1 MKKMYTQRMYVLAV
15 GLLMSLAIMAQQV
28 PNAGFEDWSGAAF
41 DGNIQPANWNA
52 SNVTQFGFK
61 FNFAHREAGHTGN
74 YCMMVQ
80 DQDIGAAG
88 ITETSPG
95 YVSLG
100 MPWVYIESLTKISQ
114 ATAGDE
120 GGINWTYRPDTMAVW
135 IKRTGNNT
143 DKEDFHL
150 LYYAWTGQSKGDK
163 FKGKNGNCTSVT
175 KYDEESDIRQA
186 TNANE
191 CGTTTKATQVAEGW
205 LRTRATYSNWT
216 LVKVPIYYMNN
227 SAPQKMNIIFSASNY
242 PNFRANSG
250 LYNGNSLYIDDVQM
264 IYSSKIQHLYIDG
277 KEWLGFDPNSTAE
290 QTYSL
295 GQNATAVPTN
305 IKARRG
311 EGQFTNT
318 KGQTASFPGRELSGS
333 EIQITNGVLDG
344 TPTLIT
350 VTAPDGSS
358 TTTYRIKFVRAAST
372 NSYLAGI
379 KVNGQPIQNF
389 NPYNTTYQVALPY
402 GTSTAP
408 IVTVTQQEDQQ
419 SVHIT
424 QATSVNGTATI
435 VVTAADN
442 KTKTTYSLS
451 FSVAPLADN
460 TLQDI
465 TVNGESVAGFMPQ
478 QTNYRVS
485 LPLGTTT
492 MPVVQA
498 VSAYPAGEQT
508 ITYTAPAEI
517 DGGTYQIAVTT
528 PGNPTPKTYKL
539 NFRLEA
545 SSYSKLRDLKIWGQ
559 SIEGFDPNQLTYY
572 VTLPIGTQSLPTITY
587 TPGDAYQTV
596 QITPGGLDGTTR
608 VTVTAANGDQTV
620 YKIVFTTL
628 KSEISTLAMIYLNG
642 DSLQGFHPD
651 STLYRVELPTGTTA
665 LPTIT
670 YDKDDEFEEVNL
682 VTGSL
687 NGESRIIVTAGDGSV
702 TIYRILFSVHQANDP
717 TLRMIYLDG
726 TQLTGFGANTTEYY
740 VTLPKE
746 APQPIVTWDT
756 ADEWQTVTTRTS
768 ANGDYRIT
776 VRPQTGNSLTYIIHF
791 QWETSS
797 NTALEMIL
805 LNGEPLDDFDADI
818 FFYVDSLAKGVSSL
832 PVVTW
837 VTAEDKQTV
846 KRVRDGYAVL
856 LTVTAEDR
864 VSTQTYTILFIPQPS
879 AGAYLQGISL
889 DGVPMSGFRSEILN
903 YDSLYLTAAG
913 ICPAITVEKEA
924 ELHVAITAPYAA
936 GTAKILVTGEN
947 GQNTYELI
955 FVDTISHS
963 EGGSGSGG
971 GEVIPYIP
979 STDCTLA
986 AIYMDGGLVP
996 GFTPTT
1002 HFYNVPLVAG
1012 SEIPMLS
1019 YQQHSANQTVMAGK
1033 DSREQYRLLVTA
1045 ENGDTAS
1052 YVVRF
1057 EVAKYDDADLID
1069 LSVAGR
1075 SLAFVPTTYSYHL
1088 SIDRGLS
1095 LPEVSF
1101 VTKPGQTTMLAT
1113 LNDTVQQVIVT
1124 AESGRQNT
1132 YTLLY
1137 TRVESSNALLRA
1149 IYLDGQLM
1157 EGFDPHVFSYTD
1169 SLAWRT
1175 AAVKSVHPVG
1185 QIATQTITT
1194 YHSSVN
1200 GVTRIHVQAADG
1212 VTDNNYYIAF
1222 PVRQSGNLDLEYLL
1236 IDHDIVSID
1245 YIPTV
1250 TNYSIVLPREDT
1262 RVPNILYGKGEPE
1275 QQVDIISRPI
1285 GDTTQLIVT
1294 AENGATRTYNLYF
1307 KKSFPTATNILRSL
1321 RVKETN
1327 EVLDLTTDR
1336 SIRNF
1341 NVHLPYGCRKMTLE
1355 YEKTYDEQ
1363 TVFVQPGGVNNPT
1376 ILTVKSNRDGESDE
1390 VYTIHPVVD
1399 TQNPAV
1405 INSISINGQPFAAFD
1420 KNRFSYVVTI
1430 NNATVDE
1437 TPLVFPVADD
1447 DVIVTPTVVNHKH
1460 WQAIVTSKTGY
1471 TNTYDLWF
1479 YYSQDVVP
1487 NTEFN
1492 SWTTAANN
1500 GAPKPTGWNCL
1511 ADYFTSSDV
1520 LGAGVRIT
1528 SGTHTFGKNGEV
1540 AETTVSGANKAVQL
1554 NTKQSGGNA
1563 ISTMYGGALG
1573 GYLPAWITLG
1583 TIEGTLQEAGGSTFN
1598 ADGGITFRNTPD
1610 VMMVRAKTGS
1620 ISNQNRI
1627 VYRLSGSGQ
1636 SVLVFSTDANTDYK
1650 VYNFNLANANRAVM
1664 APTQLNIILNS
1675 YYKES
1680 MSTKTQ
1686 GSDAQLTIDYIRF
1699 AYNHTLSGL
1708 KVNGND
1714 AEMSGTAFSYDLSDP
1729 EQVELPVLQFTG
1741 EVADQAQRVNWD
1753 ATETVSV
1760 DYAVRNASV
1769 RNFAENGT
1777 DYTDYTLKIRRP
1789 LDTRSTLSNIYVGG
1803 VPLTGFA
1810 AGTNDYTYHLAAATR
1825 QLPDICPVPS
1835 SSRQTV
1841 MTAFAD
1847 STMTITVTPESG
1859 VDNVYTVRFVTD
1871 RSSDV
1876 TLKAL
1881 VAGDLV
1887 YDPAQ
1892 TVYNLTADAMPVIN
1906 FEKQSDLQIV
1916 SVHNG
1921 VITVTAEDGV
1931 SMGTYTINLTKP
1943 AIVTSGQL
1951 NTLELDGTQPADFA
1965 PTTYSY
1971 DKPQPTF
1978 TSFVRQDAVDSV
1990 VLVQTEDYMEW
2001 QVRGTEQNNYR
2012 ISYATTPSA
2021 NTQLAGIYVGG
2032 ALLDGFLPGINAY
2045 TLQTDTAVALS
2056 VLPAEAG
2063 QRLIIARSGANYSI
2077 RVIAEN
2083 NDEAEYTLAMAPV
2096 RTANALLSELMV
2108 DSVMVEGFRPDSF
2121 YYHVIL
2127 PVGAYKEHQPVLPSV
2142 SYTAGDDGQQISL
2155 ETSPLDPL
2163 TLTSETYIKVM
2174 SGDRTVSKLYRLIME
2189 AEKSHSVE
2197 LSAIYVNGEPMDRFE
2212 SGRHYYSMLLETDEV
2227 TVGWRSNDAYQ
2238 TVVDSVSGTNHI
2250 LLVTAEDGVT
2260 KAQYQVDV
2268 FVEALSDDAT
2278 LDMIY
2283 LNGEELKNFERA
2295 VNSRLDFSPMQNLYT
2310 IVLPNTNRSLP
2321 EVSARLKMDGQ
2332 TVVPT
2337 TTDSTVLLEVTAR
2350 DGVTKNT
2357 YSLVFLRPLSDNA
2370 HLRSI
2375 LLGGMPFAEYN
2386 RDVTYY
2392 YRELPVGTTALPDI
2406 DVEFEEEE
2414 GRQDTAITLSP
2425 MDKRATIVVTAED
2438 GVTQM
2443 TYTIQF
2449 AFLQSNADTLNALYV
2464 DTLVGGWNPH
2474 VFDYYV
2480 PVTNESRTFP
2490 EVSYDAVDEWQ
2501 TITTATKQLSA
2512 DIRLVTVTVE
2522 AQSRLKNT
2530 YNVTLEIMRSAVD
2543 TAEMIYVNNRT
2554 LPGFDPYENEYYYE
2568 LPAGTT
2574 EMPAVTAIK
2583 GDFFQKDPVIDTT
2596 KLDTLLQKSLGKR
2609 CEVLIEAENGQK
2621 RTYVIHFPMQ
2631 LSSDAGLNQIW
2642 YDGTPLPNFDEGT
2655 SNYRLTL
2662 PYGTTR
2668 IGLITVTRKEDAQ
2681 NVDIRVFGDS
2691 LCAIH
2696 VVAEDGIS
2704 EMTYEIRFQYALSP
2718 NALLSDLAVDGL
2730 TISGFRPDSMTYTVL
2745 VPSDD
2750 ELPVLTWQTAEDGQM
2765 VGVDTFRVDVEGR
2778 PQVTYL
2784 LTVTAPDGENVFEYS
2799 VTFNYMKRAVTFLS
2813 DLLVRGRT
2821 IAIEDGFDYDFDSD
2835 TMTYSIIY
2843 PIGSD
2848 SALYFSAE
2856 DVTYVLG
2863 DEMQTV
2869 VITQQDAAVRT
2880 IRVTVTAENGQDF
2893 RSYAII
2899 QQTLLSSNAAVRMI
2913 YLDEKQLPDFRPD
2926 VYEYTYYLFEG
2937 QTPPE
2942 VTFVLEDSL
2951 ATAYPVTPGIVNEE
2965 PWLVIAEA
2973 QDGTTSYYAI
2983 HFRYSDLNTA
2993 DQPRAGDVL
3002 VQRIPGT
3009 TTVAVATLRAN
3020 VSVGFYTYDGQKYD
3034 HSNLDVVD
3042 PNNVEIE
3049 LDGNGQEKLMRVRDV
3064 SECYQVTL
3072 KPNQLYFYVFFEN
3085 DKKRISYG
3093 KIIIQ
3098 N

>member
-1 MKKMYTQRMYVLAV
+1 
-15 GLLMSLAIMAQQV
+15 
-28 PNAGFEDWSGAAF
+28 
-41 DGNIQPANWNA
+41 
-52 SNVTQFGFK
+52 
-61 FNFAHREAGHTGN
+61 
-74 YCMMVQ
+74 
-80 DQDIGAAG
+80 
-88 ITETSPG
+88 
-95 YVSLG
+95 
-100 MPWVYIESLTKISQ
+100 
-114 ATAGDE
+114 
-120 GGINWTYRPDTMAVW
+120 
-135 IKRTGNNT
+135 
-143 DKEDFHL
+143 
-150 LYYAWTGQSKGDK
+150 
-163 FKGKNGNCTSVT
+163 
-175 KYDEESDIRQA
+175 
-186 TNANE
+186 
-191 CGTTTKATQVAEGW
+191 
-205 LRTRATYSNWT
+205 
-216 LVKVPIYYMNN
+216 
-227 SAPQKMNIIFSASNY
+227 
-242 PNFRANSG
+242 
-250 LYNGNSLYIDDVQM
+250 
-264 IYSSKIQHLYIDG
+264 
-277 KEWLGFDPNSTAE
+277 
-290 QTYSL
+290 
-295 GQNATAVPTN
+295 
-305 IKARRG
+305 
-311 EGQFTNT
+311 
-318 KGQTASFPGRELSGS
+318 
-333 EIQITNGVLDG
+333 
-344 TPTLIT
+344 
-350 VTAPDGSS
+350 
-358 TTTYRIKFVRAAST
+358 
-372 NSYLAGI
+372 
-379 KVNGQPIQNF
+379 
-389 NPYNTTYQVALPY
+389 
-402 GTSTAP
+402 
-408 IVTVTQQEDQQ
+408 
-419 SVHIT
+419 
-424 QATSVNGTATI
+424 
-435 VVTAADN
+435 
-442 KTKTTYSLS
+442 
-451 FSVAPLADN
+451 
-460 TLQDI
+460 
-465 TVNGESVAGFMPQ
+465 
-478 QTNYRVS
+478 
-485 LPLGTTT
+485 
-492 MPVVQA
+492 
-498 VSAYPAGEQT
+498 
-508 ITYTAPAEI
+508 
-517 DGGTYQIAVTT
+517 
-528 PGNPTPKTYKL
+528 
-539 NFRLEA
+539 
-545 SSYSKLRDLKIWGQ
+545 
-559 SIEGFDPNQLTYY
+559 
-572 VTLPIGTQSLPTITY
+572 
-587 TPGDAYQTV
+587 
-596 QITPGGLDGTTR
+596 
-608 VTVTAANGDQTV
+608 
-620 YKIVFTTL
+620 
-628 KSEISTLAMIYLNG
+628 
-642 DSLQGFHPD
+642 
-651 STLYRVELPTGTTA
+651 
-665 LPTIT
+665 
-670 YDKDDEFEEVNL
+670 
-682 VTGSL
+682 
-687 NGESRIIVTAGDGSV
+687 
-702 TIYRILFSVHQANDP
+702 
-717 TLRMIYLDG
+717 
-726 TQLTGFGANTTEYY
+726 
-740 VTLPKE
+740 
-746 APQPIVTWDT
+746 
-756 ADEWQTVTTRTS
+756 
-768 ANGDYRIT
+768 
-776 VRPQTGNSLTYIIHF
+776 
-791 QWETSS
+791 
-797 NTALEMIL
+797 
-805 LNGEPLDDFDADI
+805 
-818 FFYVDSLAKGVSSL
+818 
-832 PVVTW
+832 
-837 VTAEDKQTV
+837 
-846 KRVRDGYAVL
+846 
-856 LTVTAEDR
+856 
-864 VSTQTYTILFIPQPS
+864 
-879 AGAYLQGISL
+879 
-889 DGVPMSGFRSEILN
+889 
-903 YDSLYLTAAG
+903 
-913 ICPAITVEKEA
+913 
-924 ELHVAITAPYAA
+924 
-936 GTAKILVTGEN
+936 
-947 GQNTYELI
+947 
-955 FVDTISHS
+955 
-963 EGGSGSGG
+963 
-971 GEVIPYIP
+971 
-979 STDCTLA
+979 
-986 AIYMDGGLVP
+986 
-996 GFTPTT
+996 
-1002 HFYNVPLVAG
+1002 
-1012 SEIPMLS
+1012 
-1019 YQQHSANQTVMAGK
+1019 
-1033 DSREQYRLLVTA
+1033 
-1045 ENGDTAS
+1045 
-1052 YVVRF
+1052 
-1057 EVAKYDDADLID
+1057 
-1069 LSVAGR
+1069 
-1075 SLAFVPTTYSYHL
+1075 
-1088 SIDRGLS
+1088 
-1095 LPEVSF
+1095 
-1101 VTKPGQTTMLAT
+1101 
-1113 LNDTVQQVIVT
+1113 
-1124 AESGRQNT
+1124 
-1132 YTLLY
+1132 
-1137 TRVESSNALLRA
+1137 
-1149 IYLDGQLM
+1149 
-1157 EGFDPHVFSYTD
+1157 
-1169 SLAWRT
+1169 
-1175 AAVKSVHPVG
+1175 
-1185 QIATQTITT
+1185 
-1194 YHSSVN
+1194 
-1200 GVTRIHVQAADG
+1200 
-1212 VTDNNYYIAF
+1212 
-1222 PVRQSGNLDLEYLL
+1222 
-1236 IDHDIVSID
+1236 
-1245 YIPTV
+1245 
-1250 TNYSIVLPREDT
+1250 
-1262 RVPNILYGKGEPE
+1262 
-1275 QQVDIISRPI
+1275 
-1285 GDTTQLIVT
+1285 
-1294 AENGATRTYNLYF
+1294 
-1307 KKSFPTATNILRSL
+1307 
-1321 RVKETN
+1321 
-1327 EVLDLTTDR
+1327 
-1336 SIRNF
+1336 
-1341 NVHLPYGCRKMTLE
+1341 
-1355 YEKTYDEQ
+1355 
-1363 TVFVQPGGVNNPT
+1363 
-1376 ILTVKSNRDGESDE
+1376 
-1390 VYTIHPVVD
+1390 
-1399 TQNPAV
+1399 
-1405 INSISINGQPFAAFD
+1405 
-1420 KNRFSYVVTI
+1420 
-1430 NNATVDE
+1430 
-1437 TPLVFPVADD
+1437 
-1447 DVIVTPTVVNHKH
+1447 
-1460 WQAIVTSKTGY
+1460 
-1471 TNTYDLWF
+1471 
-1479 YYSQDVVP
+1479 
-1487 NTEFN
+1487 
-1492 SWTTAANN
+1492 
-1500 GAPKPTGWNCL
+1500 
-1511 ADYFTSSDV
+1511 
-1520 LGAGVRIT
+1520 
-1528 SGTHTFGKNGEV
+1528 
-1540 AETTVSGANKAVQL
+1540 
-1554 NTKQSGGNA
+1554 
-1563 ISTMYGGALG
+1563 
-1573 GYLPAWITLG
+1573 
-1583 TIEGTLQEAGGSTFN
+1583 
-1598 ADGGITFRNTPD
+1598 
-1610 VMMVRAKTGS
+1610 
-1620 ISNQNRI
+1620 
-1627 VYRLSGSGQ
+1627 
-1636 SVLVFSTDANTDYK
+1636 
-1650 VYNFNLANANRAVM
+1650 
-1664 APTQLNIILNS
+1664 
-1675 YYKES
+1675 
-1680 MSTKTQ
+1680 
-1686 GSDAQLTIDYIRF
+1686 
-1699 AYNHTLSGL
+1699 
-1708 KVNGND
+1708 
-1714 AEMSGTAFSYDLSDP
+1714 
-1729 EQVELPVLQFTG
+1729 
-1741 EVADQAQRVNWD
+1741 
-1753 ATETVSV
+1753 
-1760 DYAVRNASV
+1760 
-1769 RNFAENGT
+1769 
-1777 DYTDYTLKIRRP
+1777 
-1789 LDTRSTLSNIYVGG
+1789 
-1803 VPLTGFA
+1803 
-1810 AGTNDYTYHLAAATR
+1810 
-1825 QLPDICPVPS
+1825 
-1835 SSRQTV
+1835 
-1841 MTAFAD
+1841 
-1847 STMTITVTPESG
+1847 
-1859 VDNVYTVRFVTD
+1859 
-1871 RSSDV
+1871 
-1876 TLKAL
+1876 
-1881 VAGDLV
+1881 
-1887 YDPAQ
+1887 
-1892 TVYNLTADAMPVIN
+1892 
-1906 FEKQSDLQIV
+1906 
-1916 SVHNG
+1916 
-1921 VITVTAEDGV
+1921 
-1931 SMGTYTINLTKP
+1931 
-1943 AIVTSGQL
+1943 
-1951 NTLELDGTQPADFA
+1951 
-1965 PTTYSY
+1965 
-1971 DKPQPTF
+1971 
-1978 TSFVRQDAVDSV
+1978 
-1990 VLVQTEDYMEW
+1990 
-2001 QVRGTEQNNYR
+2001 
-2012 ISYATTPSA
+2012 
-2021 NTQLAGIYVGG
+2021 
-2032 ALLDGFLPGINAY
+2032 
-2045 TLQTDTAVALS
+2045 
-2056 VLPAEAG
+2056 
-2063 QRLIIARSGANYSI
+2063 
-2077 RVIAEN
+2077 
-2083 NDEAEYTLAMAPV
+2083 MAPV

-2295 VNSRLDFSPMQNLYT
+2295 VNPRLDFSPMQNLYT

-2750 ELPVLTWQTAEDGQM
+2750 ELPVLTWQTAEDGQT

-3034 HSNLDVVD
+3034 HSKLDVVD

>member
-15 GLLMSLAIMAQQV
+15 GLLMSLALMAQQV

-61 FNFAHREAGHTGN
+61 FNFAHREAGHTGS

-419 SVHIT
+419 NVQIT

-545 SSYSKLRDLKIWGQ
+545 SSYSKLRDLRIWGQ

-746 APQPIVTWDT
+746 APQPVVTWDT

-955 FVDTISHS
+955 FVDTVSHS

-1069 LSVAGR
+1069 LSVAGM

-1169 SLAWRT
+1169 TLAWRT
-1175 AAVKSVHPVG
+1175 AVVKSVHPVG

-1212 VTDNNYYIAF
+1212 VTENNYYIAF

-1236 IDHDIVSID
+1236 IDHETESIE
-1245 YIPTV
+1245 YLPATTEYVV
-1250 TNYSIVLPREDT
+1250 TLPETDT
-1262 RVPNILYGKGEPE
+1262 IAPKILYGKGEAE
-1275 QQVDIISRPI
+1275 QEVSIISRPI
-1285 GDTTQLIVT
+1285 GDTTMLTVK
-1294 AENGATRTYNLYF
+1294 AENGATRTYRILF
-1307 KKSFPTATNILRSL
+1307 IQPMPTAQNLLKSIRI
-1321 RVKETN
+1321 VETD
-1327 EVLDLTTDR
+1327 EVLKMNDKTK
-1336 SIRNF
+1336 RNF
-1341 NVHLPYGCRKMTLE
+1341 DVNLPYGTRTMTVE
-1355 YEKTYDEQ
+1355 YEKAFDEQ
-1363 TVFVQPGGVNNPT
+1363 TVFVQPGGVNHPT
-1376 ILTVKSNRDGESDE
+1376 ILTVKSNRPGEADE
-1390 VYTIHPVVD
+1390 VYTLTPIVPTAD
-1399 TQNPAV
+1399 PAV
-1405 INSISINGQPFAAFD
+1405 LTDIKVNGTTISGFNSEQ
-1420 KNRFSYVVTI
+1420 FSYIVNVTSRPILRYTVSKGAEI
-1430 NNATVDE
+1430 NIIAQTS
-1437 TPLVFPVADD
+1437 
-1447 DVIVTPTVVNHKH
+1447 KH
-1460 WQAIVTSKTGY
+1460 WMAEVTYGEGADAR
-1471 TNTYDLWF
+1471 TNTYNVW
-1479 YYSQDVVP
+1479 YYYP
-1487 NTEFN
+1487 NEQIPNANFTE
-1492 SWTTAANN
+1492 WTNCATLTSAQ
-1500 GAPKPTGWNCL
+1500 KPRGWNTI
-1511 ADYFTSSDV
+1511 ADV
-1520 LGAGVRIT
+1520 LGKHQG
-1528 SGTHTFGKNGEV
+1528 FGSFTPN
-1540 AETTVSGANKAVQL
+1540 TLVSKASASVVELQ
-1554 NTKQSGGNA
+1554 TQYSTPGGGM
-1563 ISTMYGGALG
+1563 IPGF
-1573 GYLPAWITLG
+1573 ITLG
-1583 TIEGTLQEAGGSTFN
+1583 NVTGSWGVAGSSSFGISGGIPFHNSPDEITFN
-1598 ADGGITFRNTPD
+1598 YKLETVSTKNQIQYIL
-1610 VMMVRAKTGS
+1610 TGS
-1620 ISNQNRI
+1620 DGTTSLEWNE
-1627 VYRLSGSGQ
+1627 S
-1636 SVLVFSTDANTDYK
+1636 STSSSYK
-1650 VYNFNLANANRAVM
+1650 NYKYSLAEANAVAGE
-1664 APTQLNIILNS
+1664 PTTLNILINS
-1675 YYKES
+1675 YK
-1680 MSTKTQ
+1680 Q
-1686 GSDAQLTIDYIRF
+1686 IDGTIVAAGANMLVDKILLS
-1699 AYNHTLSGL
+1699 YNHTLTGL

-1714 AEMSGTAFSYDLSDP
+1714 AAMSTKAFSYDLSDP

-1753 ATETVSV
+1753 ATETVSG
-1760 DYAVRNASV
+1760 DYAVRNAAI
-1769 RNFAENGT
+1769 RNYAENGT

-1906 FEKQSDLQIV
+1906 FEKKSDLQIV

-1931 SMGTYTINLTKP
+1931 SVGTYTINLTKP
-1943 AIVTSGQL
+1943 AVVTSGQL

-1965 PTTYSY
+1965 PATYSY

-2032 ALLDGFLPGINAY
+2032 VLLDGFLPGINAY

-2155 ETSPLDPL
+2155 ETSPLDPI

-2197 LSAIYVNGEPMDRFE
+2197 LSAIYVNGEPVDRFE

-2295 VNSRLDFSPMQNLYT
+2295 VNPRLDFSPMQNLYT

-2530 YNVTLEIMRSAVD
+2530 YNVTLEIIRSAVD

-2574 EMPAVTAIK
+2574 EMPAVTATK
-2583 GDFFQKDPVIDTT
+2583 GDYFQKDPVIDTT

-2621 RTYVIHFPMQ
+2621 RTYVIHFPME
-2631 LSSDAGLNQIW
+2631 LSSDTCLSMIW
-2642 YDGTPLPNFDEGT
+2642 YDGAPLPNFDEG
-2655 SNYRLTL
+2655 SDKYKLTL

-2668 IGLITVTRKEDAQ
+2668 LGLITVTRKEEAQ

-2691 LCAIH
+2691 LCTIH
-2696 VVAEDGIS
+2696 VVAEDGIN

-2718 NALLSDLAVDGL
+2718 NAQLSDLAVDGL
-2730 TISGFRPDSMTYTVL
+2730 TISGFRPDSMAYNVL

-2750 ELPVLTWQTAEDGQM
+2750 ELPVLTWQTAEDGQT

-3034 HSNLDVVD
+3034 HSKLDVVD